1 MSFPEVVD
9 LCSDDEVGREEVNV
23 VTQERGS
30 NSSIVHQKKNNKTEW
45 GKKQTSRSHSTWNE
59 SSANRSAN
67 VLNGVQSNSAIQ
79 GQLGSATN
87 GSALPSRLPSAP
99 LCRQFWK
106 AGNYD
111 DAQAAR
117 LQLQA
122 IAELLDNAFDEVQ
135 NGASFVVVDK
145 TINPKDR
152 CPALLIHDDGGGMDP
167 ESMRRCMSFGFS
179 EKKSKSAIGQYGN
192 GFKTSTMRLG
202 ADVIVF
208 SRHASK
214 RTLTQSVG
222 LLSYTFLRQTG
233 HDRIVVPMV
242 DYEFE
247 ASTGKLRN
255 LSSNSAEPVSANLSM
270 ILQWS
275 PYGTEE
281 ELLKQF
287 DNMGHHGT
295 KVIIYNLWFN
305 DDGELELD
313 FESDTE
319 DILIAGAK
327 KSIKPRQAMLTQQHI
342 ANRFSY
348 SLRAYSSI
356 LYLRVP
362 KNFRIILR
370 GRVVEHHNIANDLKF
385 PEFILY
391 KPQKISGNTEAAV
404 VTTIGFLK
412 DAPQVNIHG
421 FSVYHKNRLI
431 MPFWGVISQ
440 TNSRG
445 RGVAGV
451 LEANFIEP
459 THNKQEFEKTA
470 VFQKLEARLKDMTLE
485 YWDFHCGLIGYQQLK
500 KPSTARVPP
509 SKACSLE
516 PVMTNPNSPTLNS
529 PRVASAGAYHNSTAI
544 RSRSSDMRPEDSV
557 GNQTSSAP
565 VPTMKRKRHRHAV
578 ETERV
583 ERSAGS
589 EENTTNIRRHHW
601 EAQSANVTAEK
612 QMHNQETESL
622 MQENRKLHAQC
633 LEYEKSEEELNCK
646 AEQLKL
652 ELLEVQ
658 HEYAR
663 LLSESKALE
672 AAVKDE
678 YT

>member
-1 MSFPEVVD
+1 MSYV
-9 LCSDDEVGREEVNV
+9 LHH
-23 VTQERGS
+23 TQ
-30 NSSIVHQKKNNKTEW
+30 
-45 GKKQTSRSHSTWNE
+45 
-59 SSANRSAN
+59 
-67 VLNGVQSNSAIQ
+67 LNF
-79 GQLGSATN
+79 GSAYLFTDIYY
-87 GSALPSRLPSAP
+87 AIVWLL
-99 LCRQFWK
+99 L
-106 AGNYD
+106 
-111 DAQAAR
+111 
-117 LQLQA
+117 LTA

-145 TINPKDR
+145 TINPKDG

-167 ESMRRCMSFGFS
+167 ESMRQCMSFGFS
-179 EKKSKSAIGQYGN
+179 AKKSNSAIGQYGN

-208 SRHASK
+208 SRHTSK

-247 ASTGKLRN
+247 ASTGKIRN
-255 LSSNSAEPVSANLSM
+255 LSSNSAEHISANLSM
-270 ILQWS
+270 LLQWS

-313 FESDTE
+313 FGSDTE
-319 DILIAGAK
+319 DILIAGAR
-327 KSIKPRQAMLTQQHI
+327 KSSETRQAKMLAQQHI
-342 ANRFSY
+342 ASRFSD
-348 SLRAYSSI
+348 SLRVYLSI
-356 LYLRVP
+356 LYLRIP

-391 KPQKISGNTEAAV
+391 KPQISGSTEAAV
-404 VTTIGFLK
+404 ITTIGFLK
-412 DAPQVNIHG
+412 DAPQVNFHG

-485 YWDFHCGLIGYQQLK
+485 YWDFHCGLIGYLQTK

-509 SKACSLE
+509 SKACSLQ
-516 PVMTNPNSPTLNS
+516 PVMMNPSSPTLNS
-529 PRVASAGAYHNSTAI
+529 PRVASAAAYHNSPDIHT
-544 RSRSSDMRPEDSV
+544 RSEGRPEKSV
-557 GNQTSSAP
+557 GNYKTISAP
-565 VPTMKRKRHRHAV
+565 APTMKRKRHRHAV
-578 ETERV
+578 EAERV
-583 ERSAGS
+583 ERPAGS

-601 EAQSANVTAEK
+601 EVQPAANGTEK
-612 QMHNQETESL
+612 QMQNQEIESL
-622 MQENRKLHAQC
+622 MQENKKLHAQC
-633 LEYEKSEEELNCK
+633 LEYEKSEEELNSK
-646 AEQLKL
+646 LVGLKL

-663 LLSESKALE
+663 LLSESE
-672 AAVKDE
+672 SMEGAVKDE
-678 YT
+678 NT